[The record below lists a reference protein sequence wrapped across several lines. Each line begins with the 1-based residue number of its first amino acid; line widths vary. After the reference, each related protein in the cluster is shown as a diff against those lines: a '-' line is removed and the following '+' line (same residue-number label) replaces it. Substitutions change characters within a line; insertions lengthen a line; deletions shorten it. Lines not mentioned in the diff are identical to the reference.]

1 MFLFCDMFCFFTQL
15 IRAKSRTFLA
25 IGMNVILKIGIL
37 IFYHKIVFFVVLG
50 MTTSDNQH
58 SVQYSIT
65 NQGPISLRSIPA
77 HCPPDCR
84 NDRDPAGQGVRQV
97 GTSEGHLDLP

>member
-37 IFYHKIVFFVVLG
+37 IFYHEIVFFVVQPFIYGLMSFYVLAG
-50 MTTSDNQH
+50 RFVKTVDGYGIS
-58 SVQYSIT
+58 SI
-65 NQGPISLRSIPA
+65 NPF
-77 HCPPDCR
+77 
-84 NDRDPAGQGVRQV
+84 
-97 GTSEGHLDLP
+97 